1 MVISFNVSVCLF
13 FFFVFLWGEKAEVT
27 VAVLPFLITGELWIV
42 QAHRFVKFIRV
53 SIICYISSEI

>member
-1 MVISFNVSVCLF
+1 MVIFFNVF
-13 FFFVFLWGEKAEVT
+13 FFWWDEKAEFT
-27 VAVLPFLITGELWIV
+27 VAVLPFLITGEVWIV